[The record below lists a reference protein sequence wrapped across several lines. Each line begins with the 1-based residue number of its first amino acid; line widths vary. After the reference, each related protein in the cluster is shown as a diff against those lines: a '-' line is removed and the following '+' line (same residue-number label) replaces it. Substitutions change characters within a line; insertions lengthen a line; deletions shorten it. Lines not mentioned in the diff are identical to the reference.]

1 MSVLFTSSR
10 HLRLGCLPFIVG
22 VGLITSCSQGP
33 PSAMGEGPPPGVPAQ
48 LATVSTQPLETT
60 SEFVGTLEA
69 RQSVPL
75 RPEVNGYVK
84 QLFVQAGDRVPAGKT
99 VVLLSLDKQQAQLDR
114 EIAVLNAARA
124 QRSSAIAALRALEAE
139 KATAEAEL
147 ALQRAEFDRIA
158 QLVAEGALSQQSLD
172 RVQRDRTKAE
182 ADLRAKQEQI
192 AAAQARVAE
201 TEATLKQASAQVNLE
216 SERLRDTTVTAPFA
230 GVIGDIPVRVGT
242 YVESGD
248 TLMTVT
254 QNQILEL
261 RLPIPLERGPD
272 LRLGLPVRMEDAQGK
287 ALGNGR
293 ITFISPQVNAESQ
306 TILAKA
312 SIDNPQDQLRDG
324 QFVRARVIWDRQPS
338 AIVIPSHAIVAQGTE
353 RLVYVAVPGEAEGTL
368 IAKSQP
374 IQVGQIQGDR
384 TEVVQGLQV
393 GTQIVVSGTQ
403 KLADGVPIMPLE
415 PQ

>member
-1 MSVLFTSSR
+1 
-10 HLRLGCLPFIVG
+10 
-22 VGLITSCSQGP
+22 
-33 PSAMGEGPPPGVPAQ
+33 MGGGPPPGVPAQ
-48 LATVSTQPLETT
+48 LASVSTQPLEIT

-75 RPEVNGYVK
+75 RPEVNGYIK
-84 QLFVQAGDRVPAGKT
+84 QIFVQAGDRVPAGKI

-114 EIAVLNAARA
+114 EIAVLNAVRA
-124 QRSSAIAALRALEAE
+124 QRTSAIADLRALEAE

-158 QLVAEGALSQQSLD
+158 KLVEEGALAQQSLD

-192 AAAQARVAE
+192 AAAQARIAE

-216 SERLRDTTVTAPFA
+216 SERLRDSTVTTPFA
-230 GVIGDIPVRVGT
+230 GVIGDIPVKVGT

-248 TLMTVT
+248 TLMTIT
-254 QNQILEL
+254 QNQVLEL
-261 RLPIPLERGPD
+261 RLPIPLEQGPD

-287 ALGNGR
+287 ALGNGT
-293 ITFISPQVNAESQ
+293 ITFISPQVNADAQ

-312 SIDNPQDQLRDG
+312 SITNESGQLRDG
-324 QFVRARVIWDRQPS
+324 QFVRARVIWDRRPS
-338 AIVIPSHAIVAQGTE
+338 AIVIPSTAIVAQGSE
-353 RLVYVAVPGEAEGTL
+353 RSVYVAVPGEAEGTL
-368 IAKSQP
+368 IAKQQP
-374 IQVGQIQGDR
+374 IQIGQIQGDS
-384 TEVVQGLQV
+384 TEVVQGLTV

-403 KLADGVPIMPLE
+403 KLADGVPLMPLGQ
-415 PQ
+415 P

>member
-1 MSVLFTSSR
+1 
-10 HLRLGCLPFIVG
+10 
-22 VGLITSCSQGP
+22 
-33 PSAMGEGPPPGVPAQ
+33 MGEGPPPGVPAQ

-216 SERLRDTTVTAPFA
+216 SERLRDTTVATPFA
-230 GVIGDIPVRVGT
+230 GVIGDIPVKVGT

-312 SIDNPQDQLRDG
+312 SIDNPQGQLRDG

>member
-1 MSVLFTSSR
+1 
-10 HLRLGCLPFIVG
+10 
-22 VGLITSCSQGP
+22 
-33 PSAMGEGPPPGVPAQ
+33 MGEGPPPGVPAQ

>member
-1 MSVLFTSSR
+1 MSVLFTFSR
-10 HLRLGCLPFIVG
+10 HSRLGFLPLIVG

-33 PSAMGEGPPPGVPAQ
+33 PTAIGEGPSPGVPAQ

-69 RQSVPL
+69 RQSVLL

-84 QLFVQAGDRVPAGKT
+84 QIFVRAGDRVPAGKT
-99 VVLLSLDKQQAQLDR
+99 VVLLSLGKQQAQLDR
-114 EIAVLNAARA
+114 EIAALNAARA
-124 QRSSAIAALRALEAE
+124 QRNSAIAALRALEAE

-147 ALQRAEFDRIA
+147 ALQRAEFGRIA

-216 SERLRDTTVTAPFA
+216 SERLRDTTVTTPFA
-230 GVIGDIPVRVGT
+230 GIIGDIPVKVGT
-242 YVESGD
+242 YVEAGD

-254 QNQILEL
+254 QNQILDL

-272 LRLGLPVRMEDAQGK
+272 LRLGLPVRIEDVQGK

-312 SIDNPQDQLRDG
+312 SINNPQDQLRDG
-324 QFVRARVIWDRQPS
+324 QFVRARVIWKRQPS
-338 AIVIPSHAIVAQGTE
+338 AIVIPSTAIVAQGTE